1 MKFNDSSIIL
11 KQINSEEFYNILEV
25 IKNVRKSTISLGTI
39 SIRIFT
45 CLAKRRSTS
54 IMDQLSTRLLYFIQ
68 VNNY

>member
-25 IKNVRKSTISLGTI
+25 IKNVTKSTISLGTI

-45 CLAKRRSTS
+45 CLAKCRSTS
-54 IMDQLSTRLLYFIQ
+54 IVDLLSTRLLYFIQ